1 MLTQKETSAEKDE
14 NKDAKKRKEENL
26 GEIIDLGW
34 AVKKQKSQLSMQ
46 SDYDS
51 MLEN

>member
-1 MLTQKETSAEKDE
+1 MLTQKENSAQKDE
-14 NKDAKKRKEENL
+14 NKDAEERKEENL

-51 MLEN
+51 MLDN